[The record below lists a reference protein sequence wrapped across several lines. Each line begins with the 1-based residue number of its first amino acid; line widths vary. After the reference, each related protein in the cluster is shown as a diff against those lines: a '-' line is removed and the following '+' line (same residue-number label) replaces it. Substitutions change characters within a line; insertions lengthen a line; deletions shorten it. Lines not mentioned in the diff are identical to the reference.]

1 METGF
6 ATIGMLNGPSADTF
20 EYLLVVQPD
29 AAVRTQVM
37 EERYFFNG
45 LYRRG
50 SADDMPPDIAIAAFT
65 AREAMEDI
73 LIRWLRR
80 MIAIQPGFTVTLN
93 NYGAIPAQALYLR
106 VQDQA
111 PFLKLSAGLEPVCE
125 FLKDNHCP
133 PLQRYQRAFIPLA
146 SRLQPAVFEK
156 AVPEYARRS
165 FHASFEVQ
173 QLVLIRKSP
182 DGSCR
187 KIQAFGLMPAVSDQY
202 AA

>member
-45 LYRRG
+45 RYRHG

-65 AREAMEDI
+65 AKEAMEDI

-106 VQDQA
+106 IQDQE
-111 PFLKLSAGLEPVCE
+111 PFQKLSAGLQPVCD

-133 PLQRYQRAFIPLA
+133 PLHRYPRAFIPLA

-156 AVPEYARRS
+156 AVTEYAQRS

-173 QLVLIRKSP
+173 QLALIRKSP

-187 KIQAFGLMPAVSDQY
+187 KIQAFGLRPVVSDQY